1 MKPRI
6 RILLCDD
13 HPLFREGIK
22 AILAA
27 EREFDV
33 VGEATNGKQAVEKA
47 GRLDPDIVILDI
59 AMPVLGGSDAA
70 RAMKRGDRGIKIL
83 IFTMY
88 DDEELVAR
96 CLDAGASGYLLKDA
110 PPEELIHAIKQV
122 HAGGTYL
129 SSGPLSRVVSQY
141 VSGTPRPDAP
151 HDRLTEREREVLIL
165 LAEGHSV
172 KEIATRLDVSTKT
185 VDAHKYNLMSKL
197 DLHNKAQI
205 VKYAIAHKLIRL

>member
-1 MKPRI
+1 
-6 RILLCDD
+6 

-27 EREFDV
+27 EREFEV

-59 AMPVLGGSDAA
+59 AMPVLGGYDAA

-83 IFTMY
+83 ILTMY

-122 HAGGTYL
+122 HGGGKYL
-129 SSGPLSRVVSQY
+129 SSGPLSKVVSQY
-141 VSGTPRPDAP
+141 VSGTSRTAVPR
-151 HDRLTEREREVLIL
+151 DRLTEREREVLI
-165 LAEGHSV
+165 
-172 KEIATRLDVSTKT
+172 
-185 VDAHKYNLMSKL
+185 
-197 DLHNKAQI
+197 
-205 VKYAIAHKLIRL
+205 

>member
-1 MKPRI
+1 MRPRI

-22 AILAA
+22 SILAA

-33 VGEATNGKQAVEKA
+33 VGEATNGRQAVEKA
-47 GRLDPDIVILDI
+47 GKLDPDIVILDI
-59 AMPVLGGSDAA
+59 AMPVLGGYDAA
-70 RAMKRGDRGIKIL
+70 RAIKRGDRGIKIL
-83 IFTMY
+83 ILTMY

-122 HAGGTYL
+122 HGGGKYL

-141 VSGTPRPDAP
+141 VSGTPRRANPR
-151 HDRLTEREREVLIL
+151 DRLTEREREILVL

-172 KEIATRLDVSTKT
+172 KEIATRLDLSTKT

-205 VKYAIAHKLIRL
+205 VKYAIAHNLIRL